1 MNSFKYT
8 STYYPAW
15 FIRYVQVILYVS
27 MLYTV
32 FNLISISQKYA
43 CVFFLIHAFLKCRQ
57 YYISFNELETESL
70 IAQVTELS
78 KVDI

>member
-1 MNSFKYT
+1 
-8 STYYPAW
+8 
-15 FIRYVQVILYVS
+15 VILYVS

-43 CVFFLIHAFLKCRQ
+43 CVVFLIHAFLKCRQ